1 MDNLLSGAIGAI
13 LGTIFGTIVTSI
25 VSYHIFHRQARIE
38 SNRIFLQDIVKVLQ
52 RIYVSE
58 LYGRKISDE
67 DINFLVSFKIVAFGD
82 FEIISK
88 ELDAINI
95 TIPQYNEGVQ
105 KTLSETATSHL
116 ELSAKEELTRQI
128 SNLILKIRKLT

>member
-13 LGTIFGTIVTSI
+13 LGTIVTSI

-52 RIYVSE
+52 RIYVLE
-58 LYGRKISDE
+58 LTGRKISDE
-67 DINFLVSFKIVAFGD
+67 DINYLVSFKIVAFGD

-88 ELDAINI
+88 ELDAINM

-105 KTLSETATSHL
+105 KTLSETTTSHL

-128 SNLILKIRKLT
+128 RNLILKIRKLT

>member
-1 MDNLLSGAIGAI
+1 MDNLLSGIIGAI
-13 LGTIFGTIVTSI
+13 LGTIVTAIVN
-25 VSYHIFHRQARIE
+25 YRIFHRQVRIE
-38 SNRIFLQDIVKVLQ
+38 SNRIFLQDIVQTLQ

-67 DINFLVSFKIVAFGD
+67 DINFLVSFKIVAFND
-82 FEIISK
+82 FKIISK

-105 KTLSETATSHL
+105 KTLGETTTSHL
-116 ELSAKEELTRQI
+116 ELSTKEELTKQI
-128 SNLILKIRKLT
+128 RNLILKIRKLT

>member
-1 MDNLLSGAIGAI
+1 MDNLLSGAVGAI
-13 LGTIFGTIVTSI
+13 LGTILGTIVTSI

-38 SNRIFLQDIVKVLQ
+38 SNRIFLHNIVQTLQ

-67 DINFLVSFKIVAFGD
+67 DINFLVSFKIVAFED
-82 FEIISK
+82 FDIISK
-88 ELDAINI
+88 ELDAINM

-105 KTLSETATSHL
+105 KTLGETATSHL
-116 ELSAKEELTRQI
+116 ELSAKEELTKQI
-128 SNLILKIRKLT
+128 RNLILKIRKLT

>member
-1 MDNLLSGAIGAI
+1 MDNLLSGIIGAI
-13 LGTIFGTIVTSI
+13 LGTIVTAI
-25 VSYHIFHRQARIE
+25 INYRIFHRQVRIE
-38 SNRIFLQDIVKVLQ
+38 SNRIFLQDVVQTLQ
-52 RIYVSE
+52 HIYVSE

-67 DINFLVSFKIVAFGD
+67 DINFLVSFKIVAFKD

-105 KTLSETATSHL
+105 KTLGETTTSHL
-116 ELSAKEELTRQI
+116 DLSSTV
-128 SNLILKIRKLT
+128 

>member
-1 MDNLLSGAIGAI
+1 MDNLLSGIIGAI
-13 LGTIFGTIVTSI
+13 LGTIVMAIVN
-25 VSYHIFHRQARIE
+25 YRIFHRQVRIE
-38 SNRIFLQDIVKVLQ
+38 SNRIFLQDVVQTLQ

-67 DINFLVSFKIVAFGD
+67 DINFLVSFKIVAFKD
-82 FEIISK
+82 FEVISK

-105 KTLSETATSHL
+105 KTIGETTTSHL
-116 ELSAKEELTRQI
+116 ELSTKEELTKQI
-128 SNLILKIRKLT
+128 RNLILKIRKLT

>member
-13 LGTIFGTIVTSI
+13 LGTIVTSI
-25 VSYHIFHRQARIE
+25 VSYHIFRRQASIE
-38 SNRIFLQDIVKVLQ
+38 SNRIFLHNIVQTLQ

-67 DINFLVSFKIVAFGD
+67 DINFLVSFKIVAFAD
-82 FEIISK
+82 FDIISK
-88 ELDAINI
+88 ELDAINM

-105 KTLSETATSHL
+105 KTISETATSHL
-116 ELSAKEELTRQI
+116 ELSAKEELTKQI
-128 SNLILKIRKLT
+128 RNLILKIRKLT

>member
-1 MDNLLSGAIGAI
+1 MDNLLSGIIGAV
-13 LGTIFGTIVTSI
+13 LGTIVTAI
-25 VSYHIFHRQARIE
+25 VSYHIFHRQVRIG
-38 SNRIFLQDIVKVLQ
+38 SNRIFLQDIVQTLQ

-67 DINFLVSFKIVAFGD
+67 DINFLVSFKIVAFKD

-105 KTLSETATSHL
+105 KTLGETTTSHL
-116 ELSAKEELTRQI
+116 ELSTKEELTKQI
-128 SNLILKIRKLT
+128 RNLILKIRKLT